1 MATKNFDTVSD
12 EHVGVNVGTK
22 FKMIKDHKEV
32 QGILSEGVEVVLDS
46 IVHFPT
52 RYCLKDD
59 IGRIWTVPIHSV
71 IPIPE

>member
-1 MATKNFDTVSD
+1 MATKNFHTVSD
-12 EHVGVNVGTK
+12 EHGGVNVGAK
-22 FKMIKDHKEV
+22 FKMIKDHQEV
-32 QGILSEGVEVVLDS
+32 QGILSKGVEVILDS

-71 IPIPE
+71 TPIPE